1 LRFQGKK
8 WLNVSM
14 PNFDGLLRRLFGQ
27 SGWAPK
33 ALLGGA
39 LCFVPVVNF
48 LAFGYL
54 LEYAFRVKATHELDL
69 PEWSELGWSDLFFR
83 GLQFAAIFLATFL
96 GPLLAGWLASGI
108 LDMLTFGMLG
118 YLAYA
123 PLGVMAFIAPPLFL
137 ASLHLYVRDGMFADA
152 WNLRQTLRLAMMLG
166 KPLLIPI
173 LAFWGL
179 MALALP
185 LYGFAF
191 FLGSWVL
198 IAYSTALFVSVS
210 PGHQPSF

>member
-1 LRFQGKK
+1 MDG
-8 WLNVSM
+8 M
-14 PNFDGLLRRLFGQ
+14 PSFDAVIRRLFGQ
-27 SGWAPK
+27 PGWTSK

-54 LEYAFRVKATHELDL
+54 LEYAFRVRGTRDLDL
-69 PEWSELGWSDLFFR
+69 PEWNEQGWGDLFFK
-83 GLQFAAIFLATFL
+83 GLQFAAIFVATFL
-96 GPLLAGWLASGI
+96 VPLLVGWLASSVLG
-108 LDMLTFGMLG
+108 LLTLGMLG

-123 PLGVMAFIAPPLFL
+123 PLGVMGFVAPPLFL
-137 ASLHLYVRDGMFADA
+137 ASVHLYVRDGMFADA
-152 WNLRQTLRLAMMLG
+152 WNLHELLRLAVAAG
-166 KPLLIPI
+166 RPLLIPI

-179 MALALP
+179 MVLALP

-198 IAYSTALFVSVS
+198 IAYSTALFSS
-210 PGHQPSF
+210 MGPERFPSF

>member
-1 LRFQGKK
+1 
-8 WLNVSM
+8 M
-14 PNFDGLLRRLFGQ
+14 PSFDAVVRRLFSQ
-27 SGWAPK
+27 FGWTSK

-54 LEYAFRVKATHELDL
+54 LEYAFRVRGTRDLDL
-69 PEWSELGWSDLFFR
+69 PEWNELGWRDLFFR
-83 GLQFAAIFLATFL
+83 GLQFTAIFALTFMV
-96 GPLLAGWLASGI
+96 PLLAGWLASRL
-108 LDMLTFGMLG
+108 LDLLTFGILG
-118 YLAYA
+118 YMTYA
-123 PLGVMAFIAPPLFL
+123 PLGVMALVSPPLFL
-137 ASLHLYVRDGMFADA
+137 ASLHLYVRDGLFTDA
-152 WNLRQTLRLAMMLG
+152 WNLRELLSLALSAG
-166 KPLLIPI
+166 RPLLIPT

-198 IAYSTALFVSVS
+198 IAYSTALFISMS
-210 PGHQPSF
+210 PERQPSF